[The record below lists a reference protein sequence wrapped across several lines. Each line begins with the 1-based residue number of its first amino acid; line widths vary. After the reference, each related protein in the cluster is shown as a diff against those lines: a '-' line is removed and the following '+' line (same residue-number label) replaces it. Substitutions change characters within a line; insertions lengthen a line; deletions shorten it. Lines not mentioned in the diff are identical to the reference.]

1 MYKLFILLSLCVAI
15 ACAAP
20 GLLHA
25 TPILGSATSYH
36 ILPHQQHQHAV
47 HVVRPIWPTHQIVRP
62 IIHGG
67 AYGHGHGHGW
77 L

>member
-36 ILPHQQHQHAV
+36 ILPHQQQSV
-47 HVVRPIWPTHQIVRP
+47 HVVRPIWPTHHIVRP

-67 AYGHGHGHGW
+67 AYGHGHGW